1 MAWQVGDLDAVV
13 AELRQRGVV
22 FEQVDVPGLRTIDG
36 IAEIADNYPSADGGG
51 ERAAWFRDSEGNLHG
66 ISQTIP
72 RPGLADQD

>member
-36 IAEIADNYPSADGGG
+36 IAEIADNYPPPAVAASAPPGFATA
-51 ERAAWFRDSEGNLHG
+51 RATCTASAR
-66 ISQTIP
+66 
-72 RPGLADQD
+72 